1 MKNWYDYLKECGI
14 CPRNCGVDR
23 TNGKLGYC
31 KSGIKIKTAL
41 ASIHKWEE
49 PVISGT
55 RGSGTIFFSGCNLR
69 CVFCQNYNISNENF
83 GKEISIE
90 RLAEIFIEQ
99 QNRNVHNI
107 NLVSPTH
114 FLPQVREALII
125 AKNNGLK
132 IPVIYNS
139 SGYEAVEMIKT
150 LDGIIDIYLPDL
162 KYYSSQLSS
171 EFSLAKDYFER
182 ATEAI
187 LEMRKQQPKDIFDK
201 DNIMQKGLIVRHLV
215 LPNCKSDSFKVLD
228 WIKENLG
235 EDTFISIL
243 RQYTPMYKAKEIK
256 TLNRKITTFEYDKV
270 IEHFLNIGMKNGF
283 SQDKLSATSEYTPI
297 FDLSGI

>member
-1 MKNWYDYLKECGI
+1 
-14 CPRNCGVDR
+14 
-23 TNGKLGYC
+23 
-31 KSGIKIKTAL
+31 
-41 ASIHKWEE
+41 
-49 PVISGT
+49 
-55 RGSGTIFFSGCNLR
+55 
-69 CVFCQNYNISNENF
+69 
-83 GKEISIE
+83 
-90 RLAEIFIEQ
+90 
-99 QNRNVHNI
+99 
-107 NLVSPTH
+107 
-114 FLPQVREALII
+114 
-125 AKNNGLK
+125 
-132 IPVIYNS
+132 
-139 SGYEAVEMIKT
+139 
-150 LDGIIDIYLPDL
+150 
-162 KYYSSQLSS
+162 
-171 EFSLAKDYFER
+171 
-182 ATEAI
+182 
-187 LEMRKQQPKDIFDK
+187 MRKQQPKDIFDK